1 MPELYPRLW
10 RYALALTSRRD
21 WAEDL
26 AQKACLRALEKA
38 DSFQAGT
45 HVDRWVFRLAR
56 NIWLNELRAQLVR
69 QAAGL
74 VAVEDVDLPDQSP
87 ATETNI
93 FAREMLSRVN
103 ALPEAQRETLLL
115 TYVEGYSY
123 KETAEILEIPIGT
136 VMSRLATARRALA
149 DLGRET
155 QGQTG

>member
-1 MPELYPRLW
+1 M
-10 RYALALTSRRD
+10 
-21 WAEDL
+21 
-26 AQKACLRALEKA
+26 
-38 DSFQAGT
+38 
-45 HVDRWVFRLAR
+45 FRLAR

-69 QAAGL
+69 QGAGL

-93 FAREMLSRVN
+93 FAREVLSRVN